1 MTKMTYRPL
10 GQTGFMVSP
19 IAFGALTIGPLHK
32 NLPLSEGAEV
42 IREALDFGVNLIDTA
57 ECYETYD
64 YIREALKG
72 RKEEIYITSKSY
84 AWNRS
89 LMEKA
94 FEEARRKLNRD
105 KLDIFLLHEQESGL
119 TIKGHWEAVEYL
131 LEQKAKNRLTAVGIS
146 THAVSA
152 VYAAADLD
160 EMDIIHPL
168 INKYGHG
175 IIDGT
180 RDDMVN
186 AIAYA
191 ARKGKGLYGMKALA
205 GGKLAHKAKECCR
218 WAYEIPGLS
227 SFAVGMKSR
236 CEVRINV
243 AWALG
248 EEPDS
253 QDLSEYIVERRHIE
267 VTDRCIACG
276 QCLRRCGQRAISLK
290 ENDARSLIDES
301 KCVLCGYCRD
311 NCDQDAISII

>member
-1 MTKMTYRPL
+1 MPGNVQIPDAVAVPGIVFLKGDL
-10 GQTGFMVSP
+10 LQTDVLLILEGFCAKNHDIIRMKYHIST
-19 IAFGALTIGPLHK
+19 GNK
-32 NLPLSEGAEV
+32 NLVPPLDG
-42 IREALDFGVNLIDTA
+42 
-57 ECYETYD
+57 
-64 YIREALKG
+64 
-72 RKEEIYITSKSY
+72 
-84 AWNRS
+84 
-89 LMEKA
+89 
-94 FEEARRKLNRD
+94 
-105 KLDIFLLHEQESGL
+105 
-119 TIKGHWEAVEYL
+119 GHDDPFRQTDLGDAVVYP
-131 LEQKAKNRLTAVGIS
+131 GIPFCQM
-146 THAVSA
+146 
-152 VYAAADLD
+152 DLD

-290 ENDARSLIDES
+290 ENDARAFIDES